1 MGVLDRSRLL
11 KDVLWTLALCG
22 AVAIAFR
29 LWFGLGATTN
39 LSDRV
44 PWGLWK
50 ILNMVAGVALSTG
63 GFTVGFLVYVLG
75 LERFR
80 PLVKPAILVA
90 FLGYGSSVFALM
102 LDIGLPHRIWHPIVM
117 WNERSFL
124 FEVAWCVMLYFT
136 VTIIELGPTLLDCAR
151 FRRVS
156 RFLHRIAFGV
166 VVIGISLST
175 LHHSSLGSLFLVT
188 PERLHPLWFT
198 PRLPWLF
205 ILSAM
210 GAGLMVVILA
220 RFLYAGLYDPAS
232 VFGPAAGARRRGV
245 CAIADA
251 PTARPGG
258 PDLPMLQHLASV
270 AAGVLGLYL
279 VVKLV
284 DLWVTGAV
292 DALTAWSW
300 ESYLYVG
307 ETVTLAIIPVVLV
320 AVPRARRS
328 PLGLGAAASAAAVG
342 LVWNRLD
349 VGIFGYFR
357 DAGVVYFPST
367 AEWALSLGVIA
378 AAGLV
383 FLYAS
388 EYLPIFDQI
397 WRQRETVRGRFV
409 PVFDRLSGVWS
420 PVLAAGLHR
429 TTLIAVVAVP
439 LTWVALYPAYHPR
452 TQPAAVEPP
461 LALDAARTSL
471 KIDGDRNALAVT
483 FPHADHQRRLG
494 GKDSCAN
501 CHHLSLPTDHATP
514 CSRCHRRMEQPTDL
528 FDHTAHA
535 GWVAAKEHLQ
545 DANGACVHCHD
556 PGRPKTARTAK
567 ACLECHRT
575 DMRPSREPSG
585 GYDLA
590 TAISYRAA
598 LHQTCIGCHRARA
611 DEVGRPKL
619 GDCSTCHASGASSVL
634 RARAADVTGRS
645 WTLPAGGTLGRS
657 GS

>member
-1 MGVLDRSRLL
+1 MGVSDRSRLL
-11 KDVLWTLALCG
+11 KDVLWVLAFGG
-22 AVAIAFR
+22 AIAIAFR
-29 LWFGLGATTN
+29 LWFGLGPTTH
-39 LSDRV
+39 LSDAV

-102 LDIGLPHRIWHPIVM
+102 LDIGLPHRIWHPIFM

-136 VTIIELGPTLLDCAR
+136 VTIVELSPTVLDR
-151 FRRVS
+151 LRLRRVS
-156 RFLHRIAFGV
+156 RFLHRIAFW
-166 VVIGISLST
+166 VVIAGISLSS

-210 GAGLMVVILA
+210 GAGLMVVVLA
-220 RFLYAGLYDPAS
+220 KLLYAGLYDPAS
-232 VFGPAAGARRRGV
+232 VFGPAPAARGRGV
-245 CAIADA
+245 CAVEAVPA
-251 PTARPGG
+251 ARPRGR
-258 PDLPMLQHLASV
+258 DLPMLRQIASIG
-270 AAGVLGLYL
+270 AGVLGVYL

-284 DLWVTGAV
+284 DLWATGAV
-292 DALTAWSW
+292 DALTAWTW

-307 ETVTLAIIPVVLV
+307 ETVTLAIVPIVLV
-320 AVPRARRS
+320 AVPRTRRS
-328 PLGLGAAASAAAVG
+328 LVGLGAASSAAAIG
-342 LVWNRLD
+342 LVWNRVD

-357 DAGVVYFPST
+357 DAGVVYVPSP

-378 AAGLV
+378 VAGLV

-397 WRQRETVRGRFV
+397 WRQRESVRGRFV
-409 PVFDRLSGVWS
+409 SVFDRTSGVWS

-429 TTLIAVVAVP
+429 TSLIAVLAVP
-439 LTWVALYPAYHPR
+439 LAWTALYPPFHP
-452 TQPAAVEPP
+452 PAPTDAVVPP
-461 LALDAARTSL
+461 LALDVARTSL
-471 KIDGDRNALAVT
+471 KVDGDRNALAVT

-494 GKDSCAN
+494 AKDSCVT
-501 CHHLSLPTDHATP
+501 CHHLALPTDHATP
-514 CSRCHRRMEQPTDL
+514 CSRCHRWMEQPTDL
-528 FDHTAHA
+528 FDHTAHFER
-535 GWVAAKEHLQ
+535 VAAKEHLR
-545 DANGACVHCHD
+545 DANNACVHCHA
-556 PGRPKTARTAK
+556 PGRPKTAGTAK
-567 ACLECHRT
+567 ACLECHRA
-575 DMRPSREPSG
+575 DMRPSREPPG
-585 GYDLA
+585 GHGLAIA
-590 TAISYRAA
+590 TAYRAA
-598 LHQTCIGCHRARA
+598 LHITCIGCHRARA
-611 DEVGRPKL
+611 ETVGRPTL
-619 GDCSTCHASGASSVL
+619 GDCSHCHERGVSTTL
-634 RARAADVTGRS
+634 RARAGVTTPPR
-645 WTLPAGGTLGRS
+645 TLAAGALHASS